1 VADIVAQHAVD
12 KDLTRGRL
20 LLSVLM
26 LEVWLS
32 SFLPRALAAP
42 HAAPVRAPAA

>member
-1 VADIVAQHAVD
+1 V
-12 KDLTRGRL
+12 

-32 SFLPRALAAP
+32 SYLPRALAADV
-42 HAAPVRAPAA
+42 PVRERIVVA